1 MALDLR
7 PLTLAEL
14 LDRSFSTYK
23 RHLWLFVG
31 IMAVPAVVATLYAV
45 AMQAFSGAIR
55 PDMPPEKVLLIFI
68 PMMLGAFVFMITLI
82 VVHTFAFG
90 AATLAVGQ
98 IYKGLEPSVGEMYR
112 DVRQHGGR
120 LMLLMLWATLR
131 LGGAWMG
138 LFLLTMILT
147 GVLGFF
153 SRIAGGIF
161 LVVGLLGGFLL
172 TGYLA
177 VRYSVSVPA
186 LVLEDRQAGE
196 ALSRSVELTHG
207 HRGRVF
213 LIMLCAAMIS
223 YATALLLQG
232 PFMLGAFI
240 AGPGTPT
247 AIGLSIAGAVLG
259 GIGGMFSGPIMIIG
273 LAMIYYDLRI
283 RKEALDLR
291 MMLDS
296 LDAPK

>member
-1 MALDLR
+1 MAFDLR

-14 LDRSFSTYK
+14 LDRSFSIYK

-55 PDMPPEKVLLIFI
+55 PDMPPERVLLIFI
-68 PMMLGAFVFMITLI
+68 PMMIGAFVFMIALI

-98 IYKGLEPSVGEMYR
+98 LYNGLEPTVGEMYR
-112 DVRQHGGR
+112 DVRRRGGR
-120 LMLLMLWATLR
+120 LMLLMMWVILR
-131 LGGAWMG
+131 LGGTWMG
-138 LFLLTMILT
+138 LFILTMIGT
-147 GVLGFF
+147 GLLGFV
-153 SRIAGGIF
+153 SRIASGIF
-161 LVVGLLGGFLL
+161 LVVGLVGGFLL
-172 TGYLA
+172 TGYLV
-177 VRYSVSVPA
+177 VRYAVSVPA
-186 LVLEDRQAGE
+186 VVLEDLPAGR

-240 AGPGTPT
+240 AGPGTST
-247 AIGLSIAGAVLG
+247 ALGLTIVGAVLG

-296 LDAPK
+296 LDTPR